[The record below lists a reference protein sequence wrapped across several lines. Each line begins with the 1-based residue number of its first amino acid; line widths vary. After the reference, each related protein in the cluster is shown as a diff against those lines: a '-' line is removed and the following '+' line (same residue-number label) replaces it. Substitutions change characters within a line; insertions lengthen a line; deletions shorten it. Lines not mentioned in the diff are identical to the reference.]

1 MSTAIVG
8 YSGFVGSNL
17 LQFYKFDHFYNSS
30 NFNEATNKE
39 FDTVFFC
46 GVPAVKWYA
55 NKNPDEDFET
65 LKGIQHILTTIKVKK
80 IIIISTIDVYEYIDS
95 QQNED
100 YNCNFIN
107 NHAYGRN
114 RYLFEIFIKQTF
126 DNYHIIRLPA
136 LFGRGLKKNIIY
148 DLIHNNQIENIEKN
162 TIFQWYD
169 LNWLKT
175 DIDMIIHNNIS
186 ICNLFT
192 EPLETIEILN
202 LFDYPLDVYK
212 TQSNM
217 IYNLKTKYSNT
228 FKSNCNG
235 YIRDKTTVLHSI
247 QQYLNFTKINKT
259 NLVVSNI
266 CVKHISQ
273 FQFLCILKLF
283 GINNIQIAPT
293 TLIDSWDNLD
303 KINLELYDKH
313 SINVY
318 SFQSITYGLTSNIFD
333 ITTQNLLFNHIVNVI
348 DCGIKNNVKILV
360 FGCPK
365 NRSIINVN
373 DTNDAIFIDFFRKL
387 GDYIGENE
395 LIICIE
401 NNSRQYNCN
410 YLNTICEVGNIV
422 TKIGHKNIKM
432 MMDIGNAMMEN
443 DNLND
448 IYTYENII
456 YNVDI
461 ARENMKPFIE
471 YGNSHRE
478 FATILKEINYNKK
491 KNLEMI
497 INATNC
503 EDELDILCKSLHQF
517 IQLFL

>member
-1 MSTAIVG
+1 
-8 YSGFVGSNL
+8 
-17 LQFYKFDHFYNSS
+17 
-30 NFNEATNKE
+30 
-39 FDTVFFC
+39 
-46 GVPAVKWYA
+46 
-55 NKNPDEDFET
+55 
-65 LKGIQHILTTIKVKK
+65 
-80 IIIISTIDVYEYIDS
+80 
-95 QQNED
+95 
-100 YNCNFIN
+100 
-107 NHAYGRN
+107 
-114 RYLFEIFIKQTF
+114 
-126 DNYHIIRLPA
+126 
-136 LFGRGLKKNIIY
+136 
-148 DLIHNNQIENIEKN
+148 
-162 TIFQWYD
+162 
-169 LNWLKT
+169 
-175 DIDMIIHNNIS
+175 
-186 ICNLFT
+186 
-192 EPLETIEILN
+192 LETIEILN

-228 FKSNCNG
+228 FTSTCNG
-235 YIRDKTTVLHSI
+235 YIRDKNTVLHSI

-283 GINNIQIAPT
+283 GIKNIQIAPT

-303 KINLELYDKH
+303 KINLELYAKH

-333 ITTQNLLFNHIVNVI
+333 ITTRNVLFNHIVNVI
-348 DCGIKNNVKILV
+348 DCGIKHNVKILV

-373 DTNDAIFIDFFRKL
+373 DTNDENDAIFIDFFRKL
-387 GDYIGENE
+387 GDYIEEKE

-410 YLNTICEVGNIV
+410 YLNTIREVGNIV

-432 MMDIGNAMMEN
+432 MVDIGNAIMEN

-456 YNVDI
+456 YNIDI

-471 YGNSHRE
+471 YENSHRE
-478 FATILKEINYNKK
+478 FAKILNDINYNKK
-491 KNLEMI
+491 NNLEMI

-503 EDELDILCKSLHQF
+503 VDELDILCKSLHQF
-517 IQLFL
+517 IQLFIINQQSHLYSS